1 MLLLLL
7 ARDRPTRD
15 NRIVVVNV
23 FALLDNFILLFQ
35 STVSIQERVESEER
49 VRRKQVVAVD
59 CALLY

>member
-1 MLLLLL
+1 LLLLL

-15 NRIVVVNV
+15 NRIVVVNVV